1 MALTRFDERRNGVL
15 IEANAIGTATLRSS
29 FLPAPHGTESVKLFR
44 DYVQVRL
51 GLAKQVLTSAELNA
65 AIARSN
71 EIQAALWR
79 EAKAAMAIDN
89 AMVPTGYISKP

>member
-1 MALTRFDERRNGVL
+1 MPGRSHIKMPADYP
-15 IEANAIGTATLRSS
+15 EANAIGTATLRSG